1 MTDGG
6 PEHHDAEGNAPWDDG
21 VLPGEESP
29 EQAVQQPDR
38 ETAEAPE
45 ADPVSDK
52 PTFWRRAG
60 RIAKWTGIAAAAAA
74 ALGAITVFFVIR
86 HYESGLPSV
95 EQLKKGY
102 DPPQVT
108 RILARDGTLLAN
120 LFTERRTVI
129 PLSEVPD
136 HVKLA
141 FLAAEDA
148 SFYEHAGLNYLGM
161 LRALVANLRAGHTV
175 QGGSTITQQVVKNL
189 LLDPERTYG
198 RKIKETILARRM
210 EQDLTKDEIF
220 GLYLNHIYLGHGRY
234 GVEEAARYY
243 FGKKTKELDLAE
255 AALLAGLVASPEHWS
270 PRRAPDLALARRRYV
285 LGQMLEKGFVT
296 KSLYDQA
303 MKEPLRLAPAVEAE
317 SELAPEIVDYVKG
330 VLEQVGGKRARHG
343 GYKVTTTIDPA
354 LQAAA
359 RKAVRDNL
367 DRYAGRQKLE
377 PPFTLKK
384 RRLWGAPFK
393 GTPKKNHIYVGTVAA
408 LDDAALTVD
417 VKVGDA
423 LGRIKLDKE
432 DRYNPKHLPPSKFA
446 AVGAL
451 LRVGLLADPEPGDN
465 SPVPLRLELGPE
477 SALVAIDVRTRQVR
491 ALIGSYEA
499 LMGGLDRA
507 TQASRQ
513 PGSSFKPFLYSYALH
528 SRRFTPATVLELPDK
543 KGGTRH
549 ISVRMALAKSD
560 NAAAQYIFRQVG
572 PANVVEWAH
581 ALGIHSKLEPDISL
595 ALGAYEVKPIEIA
608 AAYASFAS
616 GGVYAPPVLITR
628 IIGPDGKQIPLPPEP
643 PPRRVMSAAEAYL
656 TTSLMRSVVQVG
668 TARRASSMGRPL
680 AGKTGTTNQAKDA
693 WFVGFS
699 TDIVASVWVGYD
711 DANPLGWGE
720 EGAVTALPGWM
731 EFMKAA
737 EHGRPPTEFARPGDI
752 VVARIDP
759 ATGELAYEGEEDAVE
774 EEFLDGTVPTAVA
787 SPDAG
792 AEGGTGGVD
801 AGVAGATPRAPE
813 AGAAAEAGP
822 VVHPVAAEAGPIDEP
837 PPF

>member
-1 MTDGG
+1 MADG
-6 PEHHDAEGNAPWDDG
+6 EDAEGNLAAGAG
-21 VLPGEESP
+21 VPEGQHPESGP
-29 EQAVQQPDR
+29 
-38 ETAEAPE
+38 
-45 ADPVSDK
+45 ADPVSEK
-52 PTFWRRAG
+52 SSFWRRVG
-60 RIAKWTGIAAAAAA
+60 RIAKWTGIGTAVLA
-74 ALGAITVFFVIR
+74 ALGALTVFFVIR
-86 HYESGLPSV
+86 HYEAGLPSV

-161 LRALVANLRAGHTV
+161 LRALVANLRAGHTT

-189 LLDPERTYG
+189 LLDPERTYS

-220 GLYLNHIYLGHGRY
+220 NLYLNHIYLGHGRY
-234 GVEEAARYY
+234 GIEEAARYY
-243 FGKKTKELDLAE
+243 FGKKAKELDLAE
-255 AALLAGLVASPEHWS
+255 GALLAGLVASPEHWS
-270 PRRAPDLALARRRYV
+270 PRRAPDKAMARRRYV

-296 KSLYDQA
+296 RQLYEQA

-330 VLEQVGGKRARHG
+330 ILEQVGGKRARHG
-343 GYKVTTTIDPA
+343 GYKVTTTIDPT
-354 LQAAA
+354 LQAEA

-367 DRYAGRQKLE
+367 ERYAERQKLE
-377 PPFTLKK
+377 PPFTLEK
-384 RRLWGAPFK
+384 RRLWGRPFQ
-393 GTPKKNHIYVGTVAA
+393 GTPKKNHIYVGTVKA
-408 LDDAALTVD
+408 LDDDHHTID
-417 VKVGDA
+417 VQVGDT
-423 LGRIKLDKE
+423 LGRVKLDKE
-432 DRYNPKHLPPSKFA
+432 ERYDPRHLPPSKFA
-446 AVGAL
+446 AEGAS
-451 LRVGLLADPEPGDN
+451 LRVSLLADPAPDDS

-507 TQASRQ
+507 TQSRRQ
-513 PGSSFKPFLYSYALH
+513 PGSAFKPFVYSYALH
-528 SRRFTPATVLELPDK
+528 SRRFTPATVLELPARHGK
-543 KGGTRH
+543 PGETRH

-572 PANVVEWAH
+572 PANVVQWAH
-581 ALGIHSKLEPDISL
+581 ALGIESKLQPDVSL

-608 AAYASFAS
+608 AAYRSFAS
-616 GGVYAPPVLITR
+616 GGTYAPPVLITR
-628 IIGPDGKQIPLPPEP
+628 IIGPDGKLVALPKEP

-680 AGKTGTTNQAKDA
+680 AGKTGTTNDAKDA

-699 TDIVASVWVGYD
+699 TDIVTSVWVGYD

-731 EFMKAA
+731 QFMKAA
-737 EHGRPPTEFARPGDI
+737 EKGRPPTEFARPGDI

-759 ATGELAYEGEEDAVE
+759 ATGELAYEGEQDAVE
-774 EEFLDGTVPTAVA
+774 EEFLDGTVPTEMA

-792 AEGGTGGVD
+792 ADGEADAGTEAGSGARVNPPEADAGQPVD
-801 AGVAGATPRAPE
+801 AGSVRQ
-813 AGAAAEAGP
+813 
-822 VVHPVAAEAGPIDEP
+822 VAAEAGSVDEP

>member
-1 MTDGG
+1 MADADGEDG
-6 PEHHDAEGNAPWDDG
+6 QGNPAERDG
-21 VLPGEESP
+21 VVEEQGAEP
-29 EQAVQQPDR
+29 R
-38 ETAEAPE
+38 TA
-45 ADPVSDK
+45 DSVSDK
-52 PTFWRRAG
+52 PSFLRRVG
-60 RIAKWTGIAAAAAA
+60 RIAKWMGIGVVVMA

-86 HYESGLPSV
+86 HYEAGLPSV

-161 LRALVANLRAGHTV
+161 LRALIANLRAGHTI

-189 LLDPERTYG
+189 LLDPERTYS

-220 GLYLNHIYLGHGRY
+220 SLYLNHIYLGSGRY
-234 GVEEAARYY
+234 GIEEAARYY

-255 AALLAGLVASPEHWS
+255 AALLAGLVASPEHYS
-270 PRRAPDLALARRRYV
+270 PRRAPEKALARRRYV

-296 KSLYDQA
+296 KKLYQQA

-317 SELAPEIVDYVKG
+317 SELCPEIVDYVKAMLHR
-330 VLEQVGGKRARHG
+330 VAGKRAGHG
-343 GYKVTTTIDPA
+343 GYKVTTTIDPT
-354 LQAAA
+354 LQAEA
-359 RKAVRDNL
+359 RKSVRDNL
-367 DRYAGRQKLE
+367 DRYAARQKLE
-377 PPFTLKK
+377 PPFTLEK

-408 LDDAALTVD
+408 LDDAHHTID
-417 VKVGDA
+417 VQVGDT
-423 LGRIKLDKE
+423 LGRVKLDKE

-446 AVGAL
+446 KKGAS
-451 LRVGLLADPEPGDN
+451 LRVSLIADPDPEDS

-491 ALIGSYEA
+491 ALVGSYEA

-507 TQASRQ
+507 TQSSRQ

-528 SRRFTPATVLELPDK
+528 SRRFTPATVLELPAK
-543 KGGTRH
+543 KHKSGIRR

-572 PANVVEWAH
+572 PANVVQWAH

-595 ALGAYEVKPIEIA
+595 ALGSYEVKPIEIA
-608 AAYASFAS
+608 AAYRTFAS
-616 GGVYAPPVLITR
+616 GGMYAPPVLITS
-628 IIGPDGKQIPLPPEP
+628 IVGPDGKPVKLPPEP

-699 TDIVASVWVGYD
+699 TDIVTAVWVGYD

-720 EGAVTALPGWM
+720 EGAVTALPEWM
-731 EFMKAA
+731 QFMKAA
-737 EHGRPPTEFARPGDI
+737 EKDRPPTEFARPGNI

-759 ATGELAYEGEEDAVE
+759 ATGELAYPGEQDAVE
-774 EEFLDGTVPTAVA
+774 EEFLDGTVPTDVA

-792 AEGGTGGVD
+792 V
-801 AGVAGATPRAPE
+801 E
-813 AGAAAEAGP
+813 AGADAGREASVTAPPADAAAARPDAGAPHP
-822 VVHPVAAEAGPIDEP
+822 VQQVAAEAGPADEP